1 MMYLSLDQ
9 MAETT
14 SAIATK
20 SVDPINSFDEM
31 DLDENLLRGIY
42 GYGFEKPSEIQKR
55 AILPVMSGGD
65 VIGQAQSGTGKTGAF
80 SIGMLN
86 RIDKDNKQLQAIVLL
101 PTRELA
107 LQVNTVV
114 KGLSSYMN
122 IQVILGVGGGSIRD
136 QVDGIQRGAQV
147 MIGTPGRVFDI
158 ISNRIDR
165 SSLSGLKMLVMDE
178 ADEML
183 SSGFQEQVREIFRF
197 VPNDIQVC
205 LFSATLNSDVMRIT
219 DKFLRNPTNILVEN
233 ECLTLEGIRQYYVNM
248 REQDKF
254 SVLMDLYTT
263 MSIAQCIIYCN
274 NRSRVEE
281 VAHLLT
287 TNNFTVGAIHGQME
301 WDERKRIMDEFRS
314 GRVRVLLATD
324 LLARG
329 IDVQQVSVVINY
341 DIPRDVANYLHR
353 IGRSGRYGRKG
364 IAINFVTAETHSYLT
379 AIVDHYKTKIDELP
393 VEFMKHLE

>member
-1 MMYLSLDQ
+1 MYLSLDQ

-20 SVDPINSFDEM
+20 SADPIDSFDEM

-65 VIGQAQSGTGKTGAF
+65 IIGQAQSGTGKTGAF

-86 RIDKDNKQLQAIVLL
+86 RIDAGNKQLQAIVLL

-136 QVDGIQRGAQV
+136 QVDGIQKGAQV

-158 ISNRIDR
+158 ISNRVDR
-165 SSLSGLKMLVMDE
+165 SSLSSLKMLIMDE

-281 VAHLLT
+281 VSHLLT
-287 TNNFTVGAIHGQME
+287 SNNFTVGAIHGQME

-379 AIVDHYKTKIDELP
+379 AIVDHYKTKIEELP

>member
-1 MMYLSLDQ
+1 
-9 MAETT
+9 MAQTH
-14 SAIATK
+14 
-20 SVDPINSFDEM
+20 DSFDDME
-31 DLDENLLRGIY
+31 LNENLLRGIY
-42 GYGFEKPSEIQKR
+42 GFGFEKPSEIQKQ
-55 AILPVMSGGD
+55 AICPVIKGGD

-80 SIGMLN
+80 TIGILN
-86 RIDKDNKQLQAIVLL
+86 RINPDEKTLQAVVLL

-107 LQVNTVV
+107 LQVETVAR
-114 KGLSSYMN
+114 GLSSYMKGVS
-122 IQVILGVGGGSIRD
+122 IALGVGGGSLREQIDVIRS
-136 QVDGIQRGAQV
+136 GAQIL
-147 MIGTPGRVFDI
+147 IGTPGRIFDL
-158 ISNRIDR
+158 ISHRLDH
-165 SSLSGLKMLVMDE
+165 SHVMGLKMLVMDE

-183 SSGFQEQVREIFRF
+183 SSGFQDQVRDIFKY

-219 DKFLRNPTNILVEN
+219 DKFLRDPTNILVETEN
-233 ECLTLEGIRQYYVNM
+233 LTLDGIRQYYVNM

-254 SVLMDLYTT
+254 TVLMDLYES

-274 NRSRVEE
+274 SRSRVEE
-281 VAHLLT
+281 IGHALT
-287 TNNFTVGAIHGQME
+287 QQNFTVGMIHGQME
-301 WDERKRIMDEFRS
+301 WNDRKTTMDEFRS
-314 GRVRVLLATD
+314 GKIRVLLATD

-364 IAINFVTAETHSYLT
+364 IGINFVTQESQSYLE
-379 AIVDHYKTKIDELP
+379 AIVEHYKTNIDELP